1 MGLLA
6 DAVVAWVHSEL
17 QRPVLEI
24 KDMLVDT
31 EQMVQIW
38 EH

>member
-1 MGLLA
+1 MGLLV
-6 DAVVAWVHSEL
+6 DAVVEWVLLEL
-17 QRPVLEI
+17 RHPVLEI

-31 EQMVQIW
+31 EQTGQIW